1 MKKTAVEWFF
11 DQLFKLRYPTINQ
24 IEIMEQVKEMFEQQI
39 IEAYNDGCIDT
50 LKNEMKIGKQYYNKV
65 FKNK

>member
-1 MKKTAVEWFF
+1 MKETVLEWLLEELNNGRHLT
-11 DQLFKLRYPTINQ
+11 DELINKA
-24 IEIMEQVKEMFEQQI
+24 EEKFEQHI

-50 LKNEMKIGKQYYNKV
+50 LKNEMKLGKQYYDKV